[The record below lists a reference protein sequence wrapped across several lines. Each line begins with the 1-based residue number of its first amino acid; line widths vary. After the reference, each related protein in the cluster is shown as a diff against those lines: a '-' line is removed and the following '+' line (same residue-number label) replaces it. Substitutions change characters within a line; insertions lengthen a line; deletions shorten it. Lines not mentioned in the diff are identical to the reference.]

1 MGPEIAKESP
11 TPVNC
16 VRRAGSSGECSSGD
30 RTATSRETSGV
41 RRATAAKR
49 LLSFDEKSGTAER
62 TCEPDGAITDGK
74 KPRAGRPWS
83 DGRAIQQGTS
93 PEWSSCGQLLGPVR
107 QVEQGRAHAK

>member
-62 TCEPDGAITDGK
+62 GRVSRMVRSPMERSPA
-74 KPRAGRPWS
+74 PAGHGVTVTGNPA
-83 DGRAIQQGTS
+83 GNQ
-93 PEWSSCGQLLGPVR
+93 P
-107 QVEQGRAHAK
+107 

>member
-1 MGPEIAKESP
+1 MGPETAKESP

-16 VRRAGSSGECSSGD
+16 VRRAGSGGECSSGD
-30 RTATSRETSGV
+30 RTATSRKTSGV
-41 RRATAAKR
+41 KRATAAKR

-83 DGRAIQQGTS
+83 DGYGQSSREPALNGVRV
-93 PEWSSCGQLLGPVR
+93 SSCWDPSVR
-107 QVEQGRAHAK
+107 